1 MIHFEKNRK
10 SEKEN
15 ANSKLWVNRVKAIL
29 FLYKRIGTK
38 KQMTTFGYISS

>member
-1 MIHFEKNRK
+1 MIHFEENRK

-29 FLYKRIGTK
+29 FLYKRIETK
-38 KQMTTFGYISS
+38 SK